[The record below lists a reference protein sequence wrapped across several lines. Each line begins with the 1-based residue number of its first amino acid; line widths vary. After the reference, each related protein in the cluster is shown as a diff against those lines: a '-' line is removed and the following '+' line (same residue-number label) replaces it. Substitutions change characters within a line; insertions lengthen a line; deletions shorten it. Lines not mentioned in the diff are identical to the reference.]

1 MEHQEEEV
9 DSLHRQIFQ
18 LVVDSI
24 PDAVKTY
31 ADMVKE
37 RRALLKQVSGHIEI
51 HDVKKLTF
59 EEAGKRAITGA
70 DGGANG
76 KELEGFYFGIA
87 GAIACTSCG
96 LVREDELPISLG
108 MPLLWD
114 DEFDPGRRAATIRD
128 RFMYEVAER
137 AVVEKKPDLL
147 LVDGPL
153 VPNAGYIPI
162 SDDSSAYKKDYEAM
176 IKALFSL
183 LNSAKKEFDERGML
197 FACVVKR
204 VRSTRYSSL
213 LNLAKPIRDSCLL
226 NPLMKKGQRTG
237 LINPVEGKMLRDE
250 FPEEHRRV
258 KQFFVK
264 GSSLSPVRVEVPD
277 WLSDRVDELASLV
290 YSTCDPFTG
299 VPFQILR
306 ADALTRV
313 SIPTTDLTYTRF
325 ISRVMDKV
333 KSGELSEEDLD
344 MANLRRLEIW
354 RL

>member
-1 MEHQEEEV
+1 MEHAEEEV
-9 DSLHRQIFQ
+9 DTLHRQIYQ

-31 ADMVKE
+31 SNMVKE
-37 RRALLKQVSGHIEI
+37 RHALLKQASKDIEVF
-51 HDVKKLTF
+51 DVKKLAP
-59 EEAGKRAITGA
+59 EEVSKRVITGA

-96 LVREDELPISLG
+96 FEKEDELPISLG
-108 MPLLWD
+108 VPLLWD
-114 DEFDPGRRAATIRD
+114 NEFDPGRRAATIRD

-147 LVDGPL
+147 LIDGPL
-153 VPNAGYIPI
+153 IPNAGYIPHG
-162 SDDSSAYKKDYEAM
+162 DDSPAYKKDYESM

-183 LNSAKKEFDERGML
+183 LDSVRKEFEKRGML

-204 VRSTRYSSL
+204 VRSTRYSSIL
-213 LNLAKPIRDSCLL
+213 RLSKPIRDSSLL
-226 NPLMKKGQRTG
+226 NPLLKKGQRTG
-237 LINPVEGKMLRDE
+237 LIDPAEGKMLKDE

-264 GSSLSPVRVEVPD
+264 GSSLSPVRVEVPG
-277 WLSDRVDELASLV
+277 WLGEKVEDLASV
-290 YSTCDPFTG
+290 VFSTCDPFTG

-333 KSGELSEEDLD
+333 KSGELSKEDLD

>member
-1 MEHQEEEV
+1 MEREEEEV
-9 DSLHRQIFQ
+9 DTLHRQIYQ

-31 ADMVKE
+31 SDMVKE
-37 RRALLKQVSGHIEI
+37 RQALLKQVSKDIEVFDI
-51 HDVKKLTF
+51 QKLAP
-59 EEAGKRAITGA
+59 EEVSKRIITGA

-96 LVREDELPISLG
+96 LEKDDELPISLG

-128 RFMYEVAER
+128 RFMYEVAEK

-147 LVDGPL
+147 LIDGPL
-153 VPNAGYIPI
+153 VPNAGYIPHG
-162 SDDSSAYKKDYEAM
+162 DDSPAYRRDYENM
-176 IKALFSL
+176 IGALFSL
-183 LNSAKKEFDERGML
+183 LNSARKEFEKRGML

-213 LNLAKPIRDSCLL
+213 LNLTKAIRDSSLL
-226 NPLMKKGQRTG
+226 NPLLKKGQRTG
-237 LINPVEGKMLRDE
+237 LIDPVEGKMLKDE
-250 FPEEHRRV
+250 FPEEHRLV

-264 GSSLSPVRVEVPD
+264 GSSLSPVRVEIPG
-277 WLSDRVDELASLV
+277 WLGDKVDDLASLV

-333 KSGELSEEDLD
+333 KSGELSKEDLD

>member
-1 MEHQEEEV
+1 MERTEEEV
-9 DSLHRQIFQ
+9 DTLHRQIYQ

-31 ADMVKE
+31 SDMVKE
-37 RRALLKQVSGHIEI
+37 RRTLLKQVSKDIDVL
-51 HDVKKLTF
+51 DVKKLAP
-59 EEAGKRAITGA
+59 EEVSKRVITGA

-96 LVREDELPISLG
+96 FEKEDQLPISLG

-128 RFMYEVAER
+128 RFMYEVAQR

-147 LVDGPL
+147 LIDGPL
-153 VPNAGYIPI
+153 IPNAGYIPHG
-162 SDDSSAYKKDYEAM
+162 DDSPAYKKDYEAM

-183 LNSAKKEFDERGML
+183 LNSVKKEFDERGML

-204 VRSTRYSSL
+204 VRSTRYSSIL
-213 LNLAKPIRDSCLL
+213 RLSKPIRDSSLL
-226 NPLMKKGQRTG
+226 NPLMKMGQRTA
-237 LINPVEGKMLRDE
+237 LIDAAEGRMLREE

-264 GSSLSPVRVEVPD
+264 GSSLSPVRVEVPG
-277 WLSDRVDELASLV
+277 WLAERVDDLASLV

-333 KSGELSEEDLD
+333 KSGELSKEDLD